1 MFSALEKKESGFT
14 LMEILIVVA
23 IIGILS
29 AIVLPRFLTS
39 QSTAKKAA
47 HRAVRSTVNAQLE
60 QYYFTNGTYPAA
72 MTNESWGT
80 GLTYQNYF
88 PDGVPTSCNQGVIW
102 TILNGR
108 IDSSTHTDHE

>member
-1 MFSALEKKESGFT
+1 MDVQKQDSGFT

-39 QSTAKKAA
+39 SATAKKAA
-47 HRAVRSTVNAQLE
+47 HKAVRTSINSQIE
-60 QYYFTNGTYPAA
+60 QYYFNNGAYPAA
-72 MTNESWGT
+72 MTNESWGAGT
-80 GLTYQNYF
+80 TYQNYF
-88 PDGVPTSCNQGVIW
+88 PDGVPVSCNQGVVW

-108 IDSSTHTDHE
+108 IDSSAHTNHE